1 MTVKVMKN
9 AFFTALATV
18 ISFFGIKKIASSTHK
33 IKKIGHRG
41 AAGYCPENTFPSY
54 DRALEMGADYLE
66 IDVQLSKDGKLVV
79 IHDTLVDRTT
89 DNKGKVS
96 DYTFDELRKMD
107 AGSWFSQKFRGAC
120 IPSFEEVLD
129 AYADRVGLLIELKK
143 PSLYPGIEELIA
155 KELKKRKLHLIGEDH
170 IIVQSFETESIRKFH
185 ELLPEVPVG
194 ILINYPPDKIEI
206 KEIAKY
212 ASYVNPK
219 WTVVNKRV
227 INLIHA
233 NGMKAVSW
241 TVRSKREAEKLKHYP
256 LDGIVA
262 DYLDLIE

>member
-1 MTVKVMKN
+1 MKVMKN
-9 AFFTALATV
+9 AFFTVLATA
-18 ISFFGIKKIASSTHK
+18 ISFFGIKKIANSTHK

-54 DRALEMGADYLE
+54 DRALEMGADFIE
-66 IDVQLSKDGKLVV
+66 IDVQLTKDKKLVV

-89 DNKGKVS
+89 DHKGKVR
-96 DYTFDELRKMD
+96 DYTFAELRKMD
-107 AGSWFSQKFRGAC
+107 AGSWFSTKFRGAV

-129 AYADRVGLLIELKK
+129 LYADRVGLLIELKK
-143 PSLYPGIEELIA
+143 PSLYPGIEELMA
-155 KELKKRKLHLIGEDH
+155 EELRKRDLHLKGNDH
-170 IIVQSFETESIRKFH
+170 IIVQSFEKQSMQKFS
-185 ELLPEVPVG
+185 EILPEVPVG
-194 ILINYPPDKIEI
+194 ILINYPPNKIEI
-206 KEIAKY
+206 KEISKF

-219 WTVVNKRV
+219 WTVVNNRV
-227 INLIHA
+227 INLIHS

-262 DYLDLIE
+262 DYLDLID